1 MDKPAIARVMHA
13 LPRRVRLC
21 ASALADHRDACVR
34 VAEQLTRE
42 PGCETV
48 SIRPLT
54 GSVIIECSGGKLD
67 PESLR
72 ARLAEIVAAERDQAG
87 LPLTARQP
95 VQHPGPTRVARA
107 VTHAF
112 AAINADVRDAMDNR
126 ADLGTI
132 LPVIF
137 ATAGLAEVAMT
148 RRMPVPAWF
157 NLLWWSLR
165 TFMTFNEVAVDEEAR
180 ESEPKQQAAFGE
192 PLNARGNGSGDGR
205 R

>member
-13 LPRRVRLC
+13 IPRRVRLR
-21 ASALADHRDACVR
+21 APALAGHRDACGR
-34 VAEQLTRE
+34 VAEQLAQE

-48 SIRPLT
+48 SVRPLT
-54 GSVIIECSGGKLD
+54 GSVIIEGRGGKLD

-72 ARLAEIVAAERDQAG
+72 VRLDAIVAAERDQAG

-95 VQHPGPTRVARA
+95 EQHPGPTRVARA

-137 ATAGLAEVAMT
+137 ASAGLAELAIT
-148 RRMPVPAWF
+148 RKMPVPAWF
-157 NLLWWSLR
+157 NLLWWSIR
-165 TFMTFNEVAVDEEAR
+165 AFMTFNEGAVGEEAQK
-180 ESEPKQQAAFGE
+180 SKANQQADDGE
-192 PLNARGNGSGDGR
+192 MPKDCDNGSGNGGA
-205 R
+205 